1 MIYSSDTCL
10 NLIDATPPE
19 KCHHHHQ
26 HHHHQ
31 RILIVRR
38 TSIYIYHI
46 IYIFLSLTFARFR
59 LLSLPG
65 ICPCSHFIF
74 IFFCFF
80 FLSEYETTQLHTIF
94 PMNEWIW
101 NIFFFFTV
109 GWLVG
114 CCACWAGRF
123 GIYTTSSFAIINI
136 AHTYTHKKS
145 NKQTSKPKTRE
156 EKKKILLNWMKC
168 DSPKVHCETW
178 QKLD

>member
-101 NIFFFFTV
+101 NIFFFSLLV
-109 GWLVG
+109 GWLVVALVEPADLG
-114 CCACWAGRF
+114 FIRRHHLQ
-123 GIYTTSSFAIINI
+123 SSTL
-136 AHTYTHKKS
+136 HTHTHIKNQT
-145 NKQTSKPKTRE
+145 NKQANPKP
-156 EKKKILLNWMKC
+156 EKRRRKYY
-168 DSPKVHCETW
+168 
-178 QKLD
+178 